1 MIILVFDWIR
11 GGSILKIGIIG
22 VVAAILSSF
31 IRKDRMELSVVLGMV
46 AGMIIFYFVLTQI
59 SVVLN
64 FISEM
69 IDMVEIEER
78 IAHFVAIVT
87 ALAQG
92 NVLPDR

>member
-1 MIILVFDWIR
+1 M
-11 GGSILKIGIIG
+11 
-22 VVAAILSSF
+22 VAAILSSF

-69 IDMVEIEER
+69 IDMVEIEETYY
-78 IAHFVAIVT
+78 FQLLKMLGVAYVKMREQC
-87 ALAQG
+87 L
-92 NVLPDR
+92 LRE